1 MPWLVKCLGLGGDCK
16 RLIEFAF
23 HFIEY
28 EYDFGAAMEAISEKC
43 QKTFVFSVLISME
56 QGSLS

>member
-1 MPWLVKCLGLGGDCK
+1 MECK
-16 RLIEFAF
+16 RTIEFAF